1 MPIRRTAWLLVA
13 VCAAIYLARTGLAV
27 WPFLF
32 RAPGDFGYYQRAA
45 AAILGGATPFTHGF
59 DYPPLLPLLVTPL
72 ARLPFGAA
80 RAVWF
85 LLSQGCLIGAAACL
99 VRPLG
104 GDLPALA
111 AVAVVWAAGG
121 TIAENLALGQVNPL
135 LLLLLAL
142 AWRWDAAR
150 PRRAAAMIGLAAG
163 IKLWP
168 GLLFAAFLGRGRRR
182 ALAAGLATAAAA
194 VALPWLVL
202 ALATAPPHL
211 PASGDYWMGTPAPLN
226 LSLPAAALRGTYPPR
241 KMGEDPIPAD
251 WLVGN
256 NPAELHLTPWRRRL
270 SAWVAFLALAAGLAA
285 LAWRAGDPAAG
296 ARQVEAPET
305 PETPGAA
312 GVGLAVSAGLAPRD
326 RLFALA
332 ALTALATVA
341 SPISWYHYQLFAL
354 PGLALLA
361 AEALRRRA
369 FLSLAGTALLLAGL
383 THTELIRWLAGGPEE
398 RSILIVGIATPLIAA
413 SLFAALVAEIGRQPG
428 LAAAAPAA
436 ESAG

>member
-1 MPIRRTAWLLVA
+1 MPIRRTAWLLLAACA
-13 VCAAIYLARTGLAV
+13 VVYFYRTVFVV

-32 RAPGDFGYYQRAA
+32 RTAGDFGYYRQAA
-45 AAILGGATPFTHGF
+45 TAILDGATPFAHGF
-59 DYPPLLPLLVTPL
+59 DYPPLLPVLVTPL
-72 ARLPFGAA
+72 ARLPLGTA

-99 VRPLG
+99 IRPLG

-111 AVAVVWAAGG
+111 AVAMVWAAGG
-121 TIAENLALGQVNPL
+121 TIPENLALGQANPL

-150 PRRAAAMIGLAAG
+150 PGRAAGAIGLAAG

-168 GLLFAAFLGRGRRR
+168 GLLLAAYLGRERRR
-182 ALAAGLATAAAA
+182 TLAAGLAVAAAA
-194 VALPWLVL
+194 VALPWLLL

-241 KMGEDPIPAD
+241 QMGVDPIPND
-251 WLVGN
+251 WLAGN
-256 NPAELHLTPWRRRL
+256 NPAELRLTPWRRRL
-270 SAWVAFLALAAGLAA
+270 SAWVALLALSAGLFA
-285 LAWRAGDPAAG
+285 LAVRAEGEGD
-296 ARQVEAPET
+296 
-305 PETPGAA
+305 
-312 GVGLAVSAGLAPRD
+312 LAPRD

-332 ALTALATVA
+332 ALTALATLA

-369 FLSLAGTALLLAGL
+369 PLPLAGAAVLLAGL
-383 THTELIRWLAGGPEE
+383 THTDLIRRLAGGPAE
-398 RSILIVGIATPLIAA
+398 RSILIVGIAVPLLAA
-413 SLFAALVAEIGRQPG
+413 SLFAALVAEIGRAPRRE
-428 LAAAAPAA
+428 AAR
-436 ESAG
+436 